1 MALLRG
7 KTGHAGAELRESG
20 RHIVTYERAA
30 SFAAS
35 GNVPTCRDL
44 RTCGVFRGNRAPA
57 SERAAS
63 ASLRPLAVHQY
74 SFGSQSCRI
83 RRVPAQSARLSA
95 AKDAAFV
102 TLMSSRRIL
111 RLGASGPVRRVAAPA
126 SCWSIRGA
134 ILRRRIRLLVSLAS
148 RLGNPRT
155 ASSRL
160 TPPAAPNLPRSRTQV
175 LRLRLSA
182 GRRGGRRRPSSR
194 EGNGARQNCRAP

>member
-1 MALLRG
+1 MFASHCLFSRLSKNQVLLHLERSDWFCIIPCG
-7 KTGHAGAELRESG
+7 RLRRRLRRPSLRASLFGA
-20 RHIVTYERAA
+20 
-30 SFAAS
+30 
-35 GNVPTCRDL
+35 C
-44 RTCGVFRGNRAPA
+44 APA

-111 RLGASGPVRRVAAPA
+111 RSVASGPVRRVAAPA
-126 SCWSIRGA
+126 GCRSIHGA

-148 RLGNPRT
+148 RLVNPRT
-155 ASSRL
+155 ASPRL
-160 TPPAAPNLPRSRTQV
+160 TPPAAPNLHRSRTQG
-175 LRLRLSA
+175 LAPSA
-182 GRRGGRRRPSSR
+182 
-194 EGNGARQNCRAP
+194 

>member
-1 MALLRG
+1 MGVLYQTMRHNKQRLPGFRCG
-7 KTGHAGAELRESG
+7 AGGDPVCTMWLTNG
-20 RHIVTYERAA
+20 AA
-30 SFAAS
+30 
-35 GNVPTCRDL
+35 CRDL
-44 RTCGVFRGNRAPA
+44 PTCGVFRGNRAPA

-111 RLGASGPVRRVAAPA
+111 RLAASGPVRRVAAPA
-126 SCWSIRGA
+126 ACRSIHSA

-155 ASSRL
+155 APPRL

-175 LRLRLSA
+175 LRLRLST
-182 GRRGGRRRPSSR
+182 GQRGKQGFSGP
-194 EGNGARQNCRAP
+194 